1 MNSAAERIFQYSAAD
16 MIGQNVNMLTP
27 EPFKS
32 EHESYLRRY
41 LNTGQAKIIGIGR
54 EVEGQRR
61 DGSIFPMELEV
72 AKINIGTEVMFLGV
86 TRDIT
91 DRKEADRMKSE
102 FVSTVSHELRTPL
115 TVIKGSLGLVTSG
128 NFGEMPEPSAR
139 MIELAERNT
148 ERLIT
153 LVNDLLDMEKLQSGK
168 MEFDFKKMSLTG
180 LVTNAVEINKPYAED
195 KNAVFKLAEIAPEAF
210 INGDVERL
218 NQVLANLLSNAAKF
232 SPEGETIEIS
242 LRRNG
247 NNFRVSVSDQGA
259 GVPEEFRANIF
270 ERFTQADSSNVR
282 QQGGT
287 GLGLNISRAII
298 EKHGGIIDFESEPG
312 NGASFYFDLVEYGKN
327 RITAPVPAA
336 DAADGPAAQ
345 PKILNGL
352 HILVLEDEPDVAEFI
367 CILLQQYGARCDV
380 AHDAEEAR
388 AAIAK
393 TKYQAITL
401 DMLLPSESGVSF
413 LQELR
418 ANDATKDIPVVVVS
432 AIAND
437 SREEVLTSVLGV
449 MD

>member
-1 MNSAAERIFQYSAAD
+1 
-16 MIGQNVNMLTP
+16 
-27 EPFKS
+27 
-32 EHESYLRRY
+32 
-41 LNTGQAKIIGIGR
+41 
-54 EVEGQRR
+54 
-61 DGSIFPMELEV
+61 
-72 AKINIGTEVMFLGV
+72 
-86 TRDIT
+86 
-91 DRKEADRMKSE
+91 
-102 FVSTVSHELRTPL
+102 
-115 TVIKGSLGLVTSG
+115 
-128 NFGEMPEPSAR
+128 
-139 MIELAERNT
+139 
-148 ERLIT
+148 
-153 LVNDLLDMEKLQSGK
+153 
-168 MEFDFKKMSLTG
+168 
-180 LVTNAVEINKPYAED
+180 
-195 KNAVFKLAEIAPEAF
+195 
-210 INGDVERL
+210 
-218 NQVLANLLSNAAKF
+218 
-232 SPEGETIEIS
+232 
-242 LRRNG
+242 
-247 NNFRVSVSDQGA
+247 
-259 GVPEEFRANIF
+259 
-270 ERFTQADSSNVR
+270 VR

-298 EKHGGIIDFESEPG
+298 ESHGGIIDFESEPD

-352 HILVLEDEPDVAEFI
+352 HILVLEDEPYVAEFI

-449 MD
+449 MDWLQKPIDEHRLIRAIKRGAEIGASGQSKILIVEDDADLNEVLVNMIGDMAEVSVAANMAQARRQLELTRWSLVILDVALPDGSGLDLIPFLKNEGNLPTPVIIYSAEEVSSDIAAKVEHALVKTQTSNDDLLNMIEAMVTKPGAVAQ

>member
-1 MNSAAERIFQYSAAD
+1 M
-16 MIGQNVNMLTP
+16 
-27 EPFKS
+27 
-32 EHESYLRRY
+32 
-41 LNTGQAKIIGIGR
+41 
-54 EVEGQRR
+54 
-61 DGSIFPMELEV
+61 
-72 AKINIGTEVMFLGV
+72 
-86 TRDIT
+86 
-91 DRKEADRMKSE
+91 
-102 FVSTVSHELRTPL
+102 
-115 TVIKGSLGLVTSG
+115 
-128 NFGEMPEPSAR
+128 
-139 MIELAERNT
+139 
-148 ERLIT
+148 
-153 LVNDLLDMEKLQSGK
+153 
-168 MEFDFKKMSLTG
+168 
-180 LVTNAVEINKPYAED
+180 
-195 KNAVFKLAEIAPEAF
+195 
-210 INGDVERL
+210 
-218 NQVLANLLSNAAKF
+218 LANLLSNAAKF

-327 RITAPVPAA
+327 RITAPEPAA

-449 MD
+449 MDWLQKPIDEHRLIRAIKRGTEIGASGQSKILIVEDDADLNEVLVNMIGDMAEVSVAANMAQARRQLELTRWSLVILDVALPDGSGLDLIPFLKNQGNLPTPVIIYSAEEVSSDIAAKVEHALVKTQTSNDDLLNMIEAMVTKPGAVAQ